1 MGPCWAGP
9 PLGPLLGPSLET
21 WALVGPFPWALGPS
35 LGPSKTRLSARV
47 CLCLHGRG
55 CPLDQR
61 GCVRLGL
68 HGCLLDRC
76 GWLCLRGFHGCPL
89 DKHGCHR
96 CLRGCLCLTSA
107 AALTAASLHHSESC
121 NVRIEATVAA
131 QRLGAAQRLDVL
143 LLRRCLASS
152 GQQPIISLWLP
163 LGTDC
168 NKMTDDASWGFHGPP
183 WGCKRNSKNL
193 LYRTNSI

>member
-1 MGPCWAGP
+1 MQIKQSGRCDLAAHKINDQSGR
-9 PLGPLLGPSLET
+9 
-21 WALVGPFPWALGPS
+21 FDFF
-35 LGPSKTRLSARV
+35 LS
-47 CLCLHGRG
+47 
-55 CPLDQR
+55 DN
-61 GCVRLGL
+61 
-68 HGCLLDRC
+68 
-76 GWLCLRGFHGCPL
+76 
-89 DKHGCHR
+89 
-96 CLRGCLCLTSA
+96 
-107 AALTAASLHHSESC
+107 HSESC